1 MSVFGSMY
9 CVYLPN
15 SSFADGAMI
24 QESTRGVWSK
34 SRSFNDEGYG
44 LIPSRWKGTCENHAN
59 DGFTCNKKL
68 IGARYF
74 CDGYIQ
80 VGGVVNAS
88 KRSPCDYHGHGSHTL
103 STAGGNFIPGA
114 SILGFGNGTAKGGSP
129 RARVAAY
136 KVCWSDLKN
145 PENPTCFD
153 SDILNGFDM
162 AIHDGVDVISVSL
175 GNPLPIDYFQDGI
188 STGAFHAIKKGVVVV
203 CSAGN
208 SGQTLRLSQTFHLGL
223 LRLVQAKWTRNSH
236 LLYHWEMART
246 SKYGGSTDGMSL
258 SKPMPEFR
266 LYPLIS
272 AVQAKATNASVT
284 DVLLCKLG
292 SLDPR
297 KVEGKIV
304 ACLRGETA
312 RVDKG
317 LACLQ
322 AGVAGMILC
331 NDYADR
337 NSLSADIHYLPATQV
352 AYEDGVEIFDYI
364 KSIDKPVAFLTEP
377 GADRRNRPAPL
388 MASFSSVGLNTI
400 TPEILKPNITAP
412 GVNVIAAY
420 SEVANPT
427 MVESDKRKSPY
438 MIMSG
443 TSMSCPHVSGVVG
456 LLKTLHPDWSPA
468 GIRSVIMTSARTR
481 DNSFHPMEDSSH
493 FEATPFEYGAGHIQ
507 PNCAMD
513 PGLVYDLTFSDHLNF
528 LCDIGYNQTLFKQFQ
543 NGTYA
548 CPESTN
554 LYDLN
559 YPSIAVPKLSGS
571 LTLTRTVKNVG
582 RPGTYVAHVRQPST
596 VSIFVEPMTLK
607 FEKIGEERSF
617 HVTLKAKAI
626 GEPRGYAFGS
636 LTWLDGHHYV
646 RSPIVVTTAT

>member
-1 MSVFGSMY
+1 
-9 CVYLPN
+9 
-15 SSFADGAMI
+15 
-24 QESTRGVWSK
+24 
-34 SRSFNDEGYG
+34 
-44 LIPSRWKGTCENHAN
+44 
-59 DGFTCNKKL
+59 
-68 IGARYF
+68 
-74 CDGYIQ
+74 
-80 VGGVVNAS
+80 
-88 KRSPCDYHGHGSHTL
+88 
-103 STAGGNFIPGA
+103 
-114 SILGFGNGTAKGGSP
+114 
-129 RARVAAY
+129 
-136 KVCWSDLKN
+136 
-145 PENPTCFD
+145 
-153 SDILNGFDM
+153 
-162 AIHDGVDVISVSL
+162 
-175 GNPLPIDYFQDGI
+175 
-188 STGAFHAIKKGVVVV
+188 
-203 CSAGN
+203 
-208 SGQTLRLSQTFHLGL
+208 
-223 LRLVQAKWTRNSH
+223 
-236 LLYHWEMART
+236 
-246 SKYGGSTDGMSL
+246 MSL

-272 AVQAKATNASVT
+272 AAQAKATNASVT
-284 DVLLCKLG
+284 DALLCKLG
-292 SLDPR
+292 TLDPR

-322 AGVAGMILC
+322 AGAAGMILC

-337 NSLSADIHYLPATQV
+337 NSLSADVHYLPATQV

-364 KSIDKPVAFLTEP
+364 KSTDKPVAFLTDP
-377 GADRRNRPAPL
+377 GADRRTRPAPL
-388 MASFSSVGLNTI
+388 MASFSSVGPNTI
-400 TPEILKPNITAP
+400 TPEILKPDITAP

-420 SEVANPT
+420 SEAANPT
-427 MVESDKRKSPY
+427 MVESDKRRSPY

-468 GIRSVIMTSARTR
+468 AIRSAIMTSARTR

-507 PNCAMD
+507 PNRAMD
-513 PGLVYDLTFSDHLNF
+513 PGLVYDLTFSDYLNF

-543 NGTYA
+543 NGAYA

-559 YPSIAVPKLSGS
+559 YPSIAVPKLSGP

-582 RPGTYVAHVRQPST
+582 RPGTYVARVRQPST
-596 VSIFVEPMTLK
+596 VSISVEPMTLK

-617 HVTLKAKAI
+617 QVTLKAKAV

-636 LTWLDGHHYV
+636 LTWSDGHHYV
-646 RSPIVVTTAT
+646 RSPIVVAAAT